1 MAAAAI
7 GRLRCRRQRTK
18 VHMDQSGRLHSF
30 DNLRAIL
37 MWLGIVLHV
46 AVNHTTGPSALP
58 WRDTRTTPLADLALL
73 FIHAFRM
80 PTFFILAGYFVALL
94 VARRGYQ
101 GMLEHRLRRLALPFA
116 IFWPILIVCTTLL
129 MLVYVHLMAYGTPG
143 IDVSLLAKKSK
154 MGSPFNTMHMWF
166 IYYLIWFCVLTAV
179 LAPAAACAPARLRT
193 AIDSLFRTLASNW
206 WGPLVLAIPLAL
218 IGSFYRAGVLAANGS
233 FIPNMSELVHNGLFF
248 VFGLYLHRHQD
259 VLFPLFTAKC
269 WRNTVAG
276 LVSFVLVLGALK
288 SFLAN
293 PHGVAHIELVI
304 ALLYNLTSWLWSL
317 ALIGL
322 FLRYLPT
329 QNRVLRYVSDSSY
342 WVFLVHML
350 GTIGFGAMLFSQ
362 PFGPL
367 TKMALNIVATTVA
380 CLLSYQVLVRYT
392 FVGVLLN
399 GQRQPKPVKTGV
411 SAAADPK

>member
-1 MAAAAI
+1 MPCFR
-7 GRLRCRRQRTK
+7 G
-18 VHMDQSGRLHSF
+18 
-30 DNLRAIL
+30 
-37 MWLGIVLHV
+37 LG
-46 AVNHTTGPSALP
+46 
-58 WRDTRTTPLADLALL
+58 
-73 FIHAFRM
+73 
-80 PTFFILAGYFVALL
+80 
-94 VARRGYQ
+94 
-101 GMLEHRLRRLALPFA
+101 
-116 IFWPILIVCTTLL
+116 
-129 MLVYVHLMAYGTPG
+129 
-143 IDVSLLAKKSK
+143 
-154 MGSPFNTMHMWF
+154 
-166 IYYLIWFCVLTAV
+166 
-179 LAPAAACAPARLRT
+179 
-193 AIDSLFRTLASNW
+193 
-206 WGPLVLAIPLAL
+206 
-218 IGSFYRAGVLAANGS
+218 
-233 FIPNMSELVHNGLFF
+233 
-248 VFGLYLHRHQD
+248 
-259 VLFPLFTAKC
+259 AKC

-304 ALLYNLTSWLWSL
+304 ALLYNLTSRLWSL

-350 GTIGFGAMLFSQ
+350 GTIGFGATLFSQ

-367 TKMALNIVATTVA
+367 TKMALNIVATTMA